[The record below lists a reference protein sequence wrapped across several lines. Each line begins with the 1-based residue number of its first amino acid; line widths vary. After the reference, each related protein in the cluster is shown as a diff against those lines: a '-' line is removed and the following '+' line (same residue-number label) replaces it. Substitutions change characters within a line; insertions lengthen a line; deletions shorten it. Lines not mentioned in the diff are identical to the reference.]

1 MRMISYRWK
10 HRLKKAARVTLILL
24 GVLLLLFLCVMQYL
38 ERYVVYDSNGAHI
51 DLSASHA
58 ATEAPQPTG
67 TTPPPDV
74 ELIIESQE
82 ALPTE
87 SEPLV
92 GYYISTQMLRDI
104 DAVEQAVLALDAP
117 CPILLEVKS
126 IFGNYYY
133 STALSGAPLADVET
147 KRIDVLISS
156 LKARGF
162 YLIAQVP
169 AFCDRAFALENPS
182 CGLPVAG
189 GALWADENH
198 CYWLDPANETVISY
212 LRQIS
217 RELSGLGFQ
226 EVVFSDFRF
235 PGSSAIIYN
244 AEKTQEAILSEAAD
258 AICSFFSGSNL
269 TISFRTNDTAFPI
282 AQGTGRIYV
291 SDVDATKV
299 ERIAAAF
306 SGRLTDMTTQLVF
319 LADSRDA
326 RFSEYSLLRPL
337 IP

>member
-10 HRLKKAARVTLILL
+10 HRIKKSVRLTLLLL
-24 GVLLLLFLCVMQYL
+24 GVLLLLFLCAMQYL

-51 DLSASHA
+51 DLSGGP
-58 ATEAPQPTG
+58 TEAETSQPAETFPQ
-67 TTPPPDV
+67 PDV

-82 ALPTE
+82 APQAE

-92 GYYISTQMLRDI
+92 GYYISTQMLRDL
-104 DAVEQAVLALDAP
+104 DAVEQAVLELDP
-117 CPILLEVKS
+117 SCSILIEVKS

-133 STALSGAPLADVET
+133 STSLSGAPLADVEI
-147 KRIDVLISS
+147 KKIDKLIST

-182 CGLPVAG
+182 CGLPIAG
-189 GALWADENH
+189 GALWSDENH
-198 CYWLDPANETVISY
+198 CYWLDPANETVITY
-212 LRQIS
+212 LRQIA
-217 RELSGLGFQ
+217 RELSGLGFG

-235 PGSSAIIYN
+235 PDSSAIVYD
-244 AEKTQEAILSEAAD
+244 AEKTQETIVSEAAG

-269 TISFRTNDTAFPI
+269 TISFRTNDTTFPI
-282 AQGTGRIYV
+282 VPGTGRIYV
-291 SDVDATKV
+291 PDVDATKV
-299 ERIAAAF
+299 ERIAASF
-306 SGRLTDMTTQLVF
+306 SDRLTDIATQLVF
-319 LADSRDA
+319 LADSRDT

-337 IP
+337 VP